1 MYENLGH
8 SVVSICSYQN
18 DPGRFFYA
26 WTAGK
31 RADLLPGEA
40 VMFTDEHTGYL
51 AKWLEGLNG
60 MTHKTILDSDVDYSK
75 LKFKS
80 STRKCKQSTL
90 SFVVF

>member
-8 SVVSICSYQN
+8 PVISTCSYQN
-18 DPGRFFYA
+18 DPGRFFYS

-40 VMFTDEHTGYL
+40 VMFTDGHTGYL

-60 MTHKTILDSDVDYSK
+60 MSHGAILDSE
-75 LKFKS
+75 S
-80 STRKCKQSTL
+80 STKKCKTYTSSYLVKLWMIRSTG
-90 SFVVF
+90 